1 MNLKKHLKSMVLLL
15 FFTSLLY
22 AQAKVEDIKTFT
34 LANGMKI
41 IVLEDHS
48 IPNVTIHIFFKVG
61 SRNER
66 TGITGLSH
74 FFEHMM
80 FNGAQKYGPK
90 EFDRVMEAK
99 GGFNNAYTSED
110 LTVYTDFF
118 PSDSLEVIFD
128 LEADR
133 IEHLALDDK
142 MVESER
148 GVILAERITGME
160 NSNNDFLFEQ
170 VKGAAFLV
178 HPYRWDVLGYESD
191 IRNWRKDDLQAYFDT
206 YYAPNNAVVVI
217 VGDVT
222 LEKIKE
228 LTQTYFAP
236 IPARTPPRPVFAR
249 EPEQLGEKRV
259 YVNRNV
265 SSPNIL
271 IAYHIPESGSK
282 DHYALEM
289 LDSILG
295 EGKSSRLCKALI
307 DEKQLAV
314 CIETSIQRS
323 LDPYLFQIFAIS
335 AKDVTE
341 DVLEKAIYEEIDK
354 IIKNGVSDQELQKTK
369 NRKLLTFYRSLET
382 IKNKADEIGNYEIY
396 FGGYEKLFNAP
407 EEYQKITVED
417 IKRVTATYL
426 KKSNRTVG
434 ILKDIKENQQ

>member
-1 MNLKKHLKSMVLLL
+1 MNLMKSMKLMVLLL
-15 FFTSLLY
+15 LFTSLLS
-22 AQAKVEDIKTFT
+22 AQVKVEDIKTFT

-48 IPNVTIHIFFKVG
+48 IPNANMYIFFKVG
-61 SRNER
+61 SRNEF

-90 EFDRVMEAK
+90 MFDRVMEAK
-99 GGFNNAYTSED
+99 GGSNNAYTSED

-118 PSDSLEVIFD
+118 PSDSLELIFE

-133 IEHLALDDK
+133 IAHLALDDK

-160 NSNNDFLFEQ
+160 NSNYEFLFEQ
-170 VKGAAFLV
+170 VKGAAFIV
-178 HPYRWDVLGYESD
+178 HPYRWDIVGYESD
-191 IRNWRKDDLQAYFDT
+191 IRNWRKSDLQTYFDT

-222 LEKIKE
+222 FKGVKE
-228 LTQTYFAP
+228 LSQKYFEP
-236 IPARTPPRPVFAR
+236 IPARTPPRPVHAC
-249 EPEQLGEKRV
+249 EPEQLGEKRI
-259 YVNRNV
+259 YVNRNA

-271 IAYHIPESGSK
+271 VVYHTPESGSK

-289 LDSILG
+289 LDAILG
-295 EGKSSRLCKALI
+295 DGKSSRLYKALI

-314 CIETSIQRS
+314 QIETSMDRS
-323 LDPYLFQIFAIS
+323 LDPYLFQIFAIC
-335 AKDVTE
+335 AQDVNE

-354 IIKNGVSDQELQKTK
+354 IIKEGVTEQELQKAK
-369 NRKLLTFYRSLET
+369 NRKMIGFYRDMET
-382 IKNKADEIGNYEIY
+382 IKGKADTIGTYDIY
-396 FGGYEKLFNAP
+396 FGGYEKLFSAP
-407 EEYQKITVED
+407 GEYEKVTVAD

-434 ILKDIKENQQ
+434 ILKNIEEK